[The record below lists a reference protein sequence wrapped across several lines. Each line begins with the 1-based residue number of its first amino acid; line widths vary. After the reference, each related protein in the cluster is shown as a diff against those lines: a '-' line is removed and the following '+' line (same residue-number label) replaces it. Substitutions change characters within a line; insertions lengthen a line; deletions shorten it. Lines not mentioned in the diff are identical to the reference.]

1 MDDGLQEGAPVT
13 AQAEVGAPLFSIV
26 MAAYNAAGTIEMA
39 IDSARAQTFGDFELI
54 IIDDGSSDATGEIID
69 RLAVEDPRLVVHH
82 QANAGANTT
91 RNRAIAAA
99 RGEYVT
105 FLDTDDLKLPSY
117 LEAVRETM
125 ADESVGLAYTDSYV
139 MDHEHRRIHRSTVL
153 AAHGRLAPP
162 PDDTEAFLAQL
173 IESCFIPFTATTVR
187 RSVLEQVGAF
197 EPRLAGT
204 DDWEL
209 WIRIVASGARA
220 VRVPGTLAVM
230 GRVRGQISGDR
241 VVMQQNL
248 QKMFEIIAE
257 EFDLPD
263 AIRLRTRELAARAG
277 AEAGRPPGP
286 APSRLADTLSDLAQH
301 VTWVRAWRLR
311 HPPDISAAFP
321 GLRRV
326 ARPR

>member
-1 MDDGLQEGAPVT
+1 MT

-39 IDSARAQTFGDFELI
+39 IDSARAQTLGDFELI
-54 IIDDGSSDATGEIID
+54 VIDDGSSDDTGRIID
-69 RLAVEDPRLVVHH
+69 RLAAEDPRLVVRH
-82 QANAGANTT
+82 QANAGANAT

-105 FLDTDDLKLPSY
+105 FLDTDDLKLPTY
-117 LEAVRETM
+117 LERVAEAM
-125 ADESVGLAYTDSYV
+125 EDESVGLAFSDSYV

-187 RSVLEQVGAF
+187 RSVLEEVGAF

-209 WIRIVASGARA
+209 WIRIVASGTRV

-230 GRVRGQISGDR
+230 GRLRGQISGDR
-241 VVMQQNL
+241 AVMQRNL
-248 QKMFEIIAE
+248 HAMFGIIAD
-257 EFDLPD
+257 EFDLPEP
-263 AIRLRTRELAARAG
+263 IRLRTRELADRAG
-277 AEAGRPPGP
+277 DEAARPAAPPPG
-286 APSRLADTLSDLAQH
+286 RLADALSDLAQN

-311 HPPDISAAFP
+311 HPPDIAAAFP
-321 GLRRV
+321 DLRR
-326 ARPR
+326 AGRPR

>member
-1 MDDGLQEGAPVT
+1 MHEGLQEGAPAM
-13 AQAEVGAPLFSIV
+13 AQADVGAPLFSIV
-26 MAAYNAAGTIEMA
+26 MAAYNAADTIEMA
-39 IDSARAQTFGDFELI
+39 IGSARAQTLGDFELI

-69 RLAVEDPRLVVHH
+69 RLAAEDPRLTVHH

-117 LEAVRETM
+117 LERVREAM
-125 ADESVGLAYTDSYV
+125 ADESVGLAYSDSYV
-139 MDHEHRRIHRSTVL
+139 MDYEHRRIHRSTVL
-153 AAHGRLAPP
+153 SAHGRLAPP
-162 PDDTEAFLAQL
+162 PDETEALLAQL
-173 IESCFIPFTATTVR
+173 LESCFIPFTATTVR
-187 RSVLEQVGAF
+187 RSVLDEVGAF

-209 WIRIVASGARA
+209 WIRIVSSGTRV

-241 VVMQQNL
+241 AVMQSNL
-248 QKMFEIIAE
+248 HKMFGIIAE
-257 EFDLPD
+257 EFDIPE
-263 AIRLRTRELAARAG
+263 AIRLRARERAAEAEANAARPFSHSQ
-277 AEAGRPPGP
+277 GR
-286 APSRLADTLSDLAQH
+286 LTDTLSDLAQH

-311 HPPDISAAFP
+311 HPPDIAAAFP

-326 ARPR
+326 ARP